1 MVNKFSLAL
10 FRKIPL
16 DRKIL
21 RSKIRSAKFTGH
33 ELQLNHRQHPRV
45 MTKKDIFFLLTPSVL
60 FAAMASVLLFYATE
74 MFPDPQNEQWIRQA
88 SDELVQK
95 IQSRKLNPK
104 SEKLAKMLRDS
115 IRSSLELQ
123 EALARTHAVRSR
135 T

>member
-1 MVNKFSLAL
+1 
-10 FRKIPL
+10 
-16 DRKIL
+16 
-21 RSKIRSAKFTGH
+21 
-33 ELQLNHRQHPRV
+33 

-95 IQSRKLNPK
+95 IQSGKLNPK